1 MNTVIQTKS
10 IFSTAELPFPWNPL
24 KEWHHLSLMWILEV
38 ESGQLNLHWLGTT
51 ANWGKHEGGT
61 TFSKMGS
68 SWDTSPA
75 GQAEGAQSDLGDV
88 QSVWR
93 NFSLSTCQKKS
104 SREFLLKGEL
114 FSILWSRFSVGY
126 EQILVKFIT
135 RIGPLES
142 LEKGF
147 FPTDFIGFP
156 SLSISAWRKGFRHLR
171 HLLNLCYFCCKPF
184 MSPRISCK
192 WGYLQDGA
200 VGINILKLLSKCDR
214 WKESVQVSTP
224 SHRKFWQL
232 SKSSSPISHYLTF
245 TKQMPHQFQ
254 Y

>member
-1 MNTVIQTKS
+1 MKVEQHSVKWGVPGAHPQLARLKQLSQTRMMCKVFGEIS
-10 IFSTAELPFPWNPL
+10 
-24 KEWHHLSLMWILEV
+24 V
-38 ESGQLNLHWLGTT
+38 
-51 ANWGKHEGGT
+51 
-61 TFSKMGS
+61 
-68 SWDTSPA
+68 SP
-75 GQAEGAQSDLGDV
+75 
-88 QSVWR
+88 
-93 NFSLSTCQKKS
+93 TCQRKS
-104 SREFLLKGEL
+104 SREFLLKGDL
-114 FSILWSRFSVGY
+114 FSILWSRFSVGC
-126 EQILVKFIT
+126 EQILLKFIT

-147 FPTDFIGFP
+147 FPTDFISFP

-192 WGYLQDGA
+192 WGYLQDGV

-232 SKSSSPISHYLTF
+232 WKSSSSISHYLTF
-245 TKQMPHQFQ
+245 TKQMPHRFQ
-254 Y
+254 YEKLWRQTKCLHIPLQITYIGKKNLVRGWTVGVAKLFTGPTQKKKKPTKPR